1 MTKIFFDVDGVLI
14 DGWHADPLRRK
25 PWDATIEADLGVDR
39 AAFGN
44 LFFGRSGGRSNA
56 LMAECISGKR
66 DLAEALAEVLPEVGY
81 HGDAKDF
88 MRYWFE
94 KDSNLNSEVFDLIE
108 GIRSSGSVVELYVAT
123 GQEHHRARFLWN
135 ELGFSKLF
143 DGMFYSAEIRYPKKD
158 IRFFE
163 AINSRLSIGAGEC
176 PIFFDDQPE
185 IVAVARQAGWDA
197 NPFASASD
205 VRQHPRLRHLWASE

>member
-1 MTKIFFDVDGVLI
+1 MRIFFDVDGVLV
-14 DGWHADPLRRK
+14 DGWHSDPSLRK

-39 AAFGN
+39 AAFGD
-44 LFFGRSGGRSNA
+44 LFFGVAGGRSSS
-56 LMAECISGKR
+56 LMADCITGKR
-66 DLAEALAEVLPEVGY
+66 NLAEALAEILPEVGY

-88 MRYWFE
+88 MRYWFD
-94 KDSNLNSEVFDLIE
+94 KDSNINTEVFDLVE
-108 GIRSSGSVVELYVAT
+108 TIRSSGSGVELYVAT
-123 GQEHHRARFLWN
+123 GQEHCRARFLWN

-143 DGMFYSAEIRYPKKD
+143 DQMFYSAEIRYPKKD

-163 AINSRLSIGAGEC
+163 TINTRLHIGTGER

-197 NPFASASD
+197 NQFASASD
-205 VRQHPRLRHLWASE
+205 IRQHPRLRHLWASV

>member
-1 MTKIFFDVDGVLI
+1 MVKIFFDVDGVLI
-14 DGWHADPLRRK
+14 DGWHSDPSLRK

-44 LFFGRSGGRSNA
+44 LFFGKAGDRSIS
-56 LMAECISGKR
+56 LMAECIIGKR
-66 DLAEALAEVLPEVGY
+66 DLAEALAEILPQVGY

-94 KDSNLNSEVFDLIE
+94 KDSNLNREVFDLVE
-108 GIRSSGSVVELYVAT
+108 SIRSGSDVELYVAT

-143 DGMFYSAEIRYPKKD
+143 DRMFYSAEIRYPKKD

-163 AINSRLSIGAGEC
+163 AINSRLSIGSGER

-197 NPFASASD
+197 NPFVSASD
-205 VRQHPRLRHLWASE
+205 IRQLPRLRHLWASG